1 MCCSIAGVGWDG
13 NYNFY
18 NKSMPDITWPA
29 MPISYIDVITSKMNC
44 HEKCKLVFYQILKK

>member
-1 MCCSIAGVGWDG
+1 MCCSIAGVGGDG

-18 NKSMPDITWPA
+18 NNLMPDVTGLA
-29 MPISYIDVITSKMNC
+29 LPISYIDVITSKMNC

>member
-18 NKSMPDITWPA
+18 NKSMPDITWPT